1 MIYSIQ
7 VTCPVEVPKNQE
19 EERQVQQEEVEDTE
33 DEIWQVTYVP
43 EEEFKSTRRLNQS
56 QNSQSLWRW
65 TDDTFF
71 WLTCSDLLR
80 IVVIF
85 TSVSAA
91 LTLWPSDMRVLVL
104 SRSSSWR
111 LTCVLSVLFVNNNY
125 FKLGG
130 KVGWNSNQFLVGILY
145 KRHTRIQ
152 ELNSFSRVFS
162 PLDSSE

>member
-1 MIYSIQ
+1 MNRWYLLLVDMLWSLTYRHSDDDTFFDSVMIPS
-7 VTCPVEVPKNQE
+7 TTEPVPKQS
-19 EERQVQQEEVEDTE
+19 
-33 DEIWQVTYVP
+33 VT
-43 EEEFKSTRRLNQS
+43 
-56 QNSQSLWRW
+56 
-65 TDDTFF
+65 DDHDTFF

-104 SRSSSWR
+104 SRSSSCR